1 MTVRSRA
8 LTHVAMSVPAGT
20 LTDEY
25 RARVLGFYGELLGWR
40 EIEQLRRPDRMT
52 LAVGR
57 DSYVNLRERT
67 DDAAT
72 YRGYDHF
79 GVLVDSEEDLRAMWA
94 DLDRN
99 HPEVDLDEISATG
112 GTLTFRLHHVLPR
125 RSRCSASGVRWC
137 DRYALTVK

>member
-25 RARVLGFYGELLGWR
+25 RARVLEFYGELLGWR

-52 LAVGR
+52 IAVGR
-57 DSYVNLRERT
+57 DSYVNLRERA

-79 GVLVDSEEDLRAMWA
+79 GVLVDSEEQLRTMWA
-94 DLDRN
+94 DLDRS
-99 HPEVDLDEISATG
+99 HPEVDLDEISGTG
-112 GTLTFRLHHVLPR
+112 GTLTFRMRHLLPQAIEVQCFGR
-125 RSRCSASGVRWC
+125 
-137 DRYALTVK
+137 TVA